1 MFLPSTLIAQTGR
14 RLRNQRWVNIYSFFL
29 SLMVTVLVAGY
40 TVFTIFALSAFL
52 VLIPLA
58 LLVTLM
64 IRALVKAGKI
74 EDWEAVA
81 SFLDERTEGQERFLT
96 YATLAQERPDLPFA
110 PLLQRQTAR
119 KASSFIPEQDLP
131 FKMDKRVPVAVL
143 AAALS
148 ILMLFF
154 LPSTPVSSLLA
165 PQIPQDQGLAHLEQV
180 ARELLKGTTLPEQ
193 AAGAQLLAL
202 AEELKNPALSP
213 REKEQLIEE
222 ARQRLNLPLPQL
234 LPFDLKLFANESQ
247 NAQGAGNQTDQPQ
260 SGDTPLAKSE
270 QNSEQLKKSPSAAA
284 GNEPHTGPTTE
295 GEKQEQSK
303 PREAGGGV
311 QFNLPQPQSGEKQER
326 AGNEPPGQQQQAT
339 QDQAPN
345 NQGPG
350 TDPNRPGGRQGHNQG
365 AEKEQQASDSQ
376 QQQQQ
381 GTGTTRGGSSGERFL
396 QPGEQPGG
404 FLTKDAQF
412 VKVRVPIGQD
422 APGGDKR
429 TERRGGS
436 LPKTPYSNAPLKE
449 GSPDQPT
456 PTQPIPLEYRAIL
469 RQ

>member
-1 MFLPSTLIAQTGR
+1 VPSISFNEGNSRMLLPSTLIAQTGR
-14 RLRNQRWVNIYSFFL
+14 RLRNQRRVNIYSFFL
-29 SLMVTVLVAGY
+29 SLMIAVLVAGSM
-40 TVFTIFALSAFL
+40 VSAIFSLSAFL

-64 IRALVKAGKI
+64 IRALVKARKM

-81 SFLDERTEGQERFLT
+81 SFLDEKTDGQERFLT
-96 YATLAQERPDLPFA
+96 YATLAQEQPDLPFA

-131 FKMDKRVPVAVL
+131 FKVDKRVPVAAL

-154 LPSTPVSSLLA
+154 LPSTPVSSLLV
-165 PQIPQDQGLAHLEQV
+165 PQIPHDQGLAHLEQI
-180 ARELLKGTTLPEQ
+180 ARELMKGATLQEQ

-222 ARQRLNLPLPQL
+222 AQQRLNLPLPQL
-234 LPFDLKLFANESQ
+234 LPFDLKLFANESK
-247 NAQGAGNQTDQPQ
+247 NDQGAGKQTDQPQ
-260 SGDTPLAKSE
+260 AGDTPLAKSE
-270 QNSEQLKKSPSAAA
+270 QHSEQSKKSPSAAA
-284 GNEPHTGPTTE
+284 GNEPYTGPTTD
-295 GEKQEQSK
+295 GDRQEQSK

-311 QFNLPQPQSGEKQER
+311 QFNLPQPQPGEKQER
-326 AGNEPPGQQQQAT
+326 PGNEPPGQQQQAA
-339 QDQAPN
+339 QGQAPN
-345 NQGPG
+345 NQGSG
-350 TDPNRPGGRQGHNQG
+350 TDPNRPGGRH
-365 AEKEQQASDSQ
+365 DHD
-376 QQQQQ
+376 Q
-381 GTGTTRGGSSGERFL
+381 GTEQE
-396 QPGEQPGG
+396 QPGEQSGG

-429 TERRGGS
+429 TEGRGGT

-456 PTQPIPLEYRAIL
+456 LKQPIPLEYRAIL